1 MEVLSCTLL
10 NISSLV
16 MVTNFYFLLIRLN
29 VICLS
34 RSVLSQLCLTFSQT
48 IYTLIPYTSKPMTS
62 VIDVTSFCDL
72 EKLFLQKGSDKKNSS
87 IILESNQPHL
97 CFDSCIM
104 SIASFTHLASQ
115 SSTIW
120 IRAWMVTYKCAGEII
135 QPFKLCLS
143 SQLQRL
149 IFTDFT

>member
-48 IYTLIPYTSKPMTS
+48 IYTLIIAYTSKPMTS

-104 SIASFTHLASQ
+104 SIASFTHLSSQ

-120 IRAWMVTYKCAGEII
+120 IRAWMVTYVGEII